1 MYGDMIS
8 TYSKA
13 ICTVNPIVDRVNYV
27 IHIVAGWTRVKP
39 LETEIY
45 NNPLISVIYR
55 VDQSC

>member
-1 MYGDMIS
+1 MIS